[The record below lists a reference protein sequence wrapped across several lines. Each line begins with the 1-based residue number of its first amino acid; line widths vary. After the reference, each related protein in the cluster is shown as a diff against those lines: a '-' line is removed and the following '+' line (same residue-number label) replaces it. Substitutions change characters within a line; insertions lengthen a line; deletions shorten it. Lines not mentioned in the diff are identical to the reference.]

1 MRARMVFLLVAVLG
15 LTATLTACGGSNKS
29 SNSTTT
35 NSTSAGAAGGTFLSV
50 AKAAPSGSPDPQINY
65 TLQEWQLLIFTH
77 DGLVAFKRV
86 GGTEGTKLV
95 PDLATSIPAPTDGG
109 KTYKFTI
116 RKGIKFSNGKE
127 LKASDVKY
135 TFVRLFKIGQSP
147 NAGSW
152 YNVIVGGDACV
163 KTPATCNLDK
173 GIIVDD
179 ANSTVTFHLTRG
191 DPEFLD
197 KIAVPFGF
205 ILPTGTPNKEVQIPP
220 PGTGPYKWVEY
231 NPNKE
236 MKLVR
241 NPYFKVWSKDAQ
253 PAGNPDVIVQKFGL
267 SGEAQVTQVEN
278 GQADWMFDT
287 PPADR
292 LNEMST
298 KYPSQVFVNPLTAV
312 YYFAFNVRVPP
323 FNNLKA
329 RQGVNFATDRNAL
342 VKIYGGP
349 KLAVPTCQI
358 LPPSF
363 PGYQAY
369 CPYTKNPGSGKWT
382 APDMAKAQQLINASG
397 TKGAVVKVNTDTTD
411 VNKAFGLYF
420 VGLLNKLGY
429 KAQLQALSADIQYPY
444 CQNSKNKI
452 QFCYSSWYQDYPAAS
467 DFLNVLLG
475 CANFVPNSNAS
486 PNIAEFCVKPI
497 QSQMNAALQQ
507 GITDPSGANTKWAA
521 VDKAVTDQAP
531 WVSMFN
537 PKYLNFVSKRVKG
550 FQFSPQWYFLIDQAS
565 VK

>member
-1 MRARMVFLLVAVLG
+1 MRARMVFLLVAALG
-15 LTATLTACGGSNKS
+15 LTAVLAGCGGSSKS
-29 SNSTTT
+29 SNSTT

-50 AKAAPSGSPDPQINY
+50 AKGAPSGSPDPQINY
-65 TLQEWQLLIFTH
+65 TLQEWQLLIFSH

-95 PDLATSIPAPTDGG
+95 PDLATSIPTPTDGG

-127 LKASDVKY
+127 LKPSDVKY

-152 YNVIVGGDACV
+152 YNVIEGGDACV

-173 GIIVDD
+173 GIVVDD
-179 ANSTVTFHLTRG
+179 ANNTVTFHLTRG

-197 KIAVPFGF
+197 KIAVPFAF

-292 LNEMST
+292 LSEMST
-298 KYPSQVFVNPLTAV
+298 KYASQVYVNPLTAV

-429 KAQLQALSADIQYPY
+429 KAQLQALSPDIQYPY

-475 CANFVPNSNAS
+475 CDSFVPNSNAS
-486 PNIAEFCVKPI
+486 PNIAEFCNKPI
-497 QSQMNAALQQ
+497 QGQMNAALQQ
-507 GITDPSGANTKWAA
+507 GITDPTGANTKWAA

-537 PKYLNFVSKRVKG
+537 PKYVNFVSKRVKG